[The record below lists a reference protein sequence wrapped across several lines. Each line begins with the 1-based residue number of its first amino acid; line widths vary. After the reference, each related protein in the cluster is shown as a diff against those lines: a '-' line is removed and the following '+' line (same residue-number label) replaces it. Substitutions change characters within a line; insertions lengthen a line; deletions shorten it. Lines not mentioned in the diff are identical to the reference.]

1 MLQIC
6 EAYGANRYPFPED
19 PARQRQM
26 HGEVRR
32 GFAMQLLCLL
42 PYGWNGCSGPHC
54 ECGSFHLVG
63 RRDAPP
69 PHTHIRTYAT
79 HSHTTTNTH
88 TYDKQVTTRLR
99 ELHHTIE
106 TGDRHREGVLQ
117 QIAFN
122 LDSWAGMVGAP
133 VCLLRVVASVS
144 LLWICSNGCMALIRG
159 LDP

>member
-1 MLQIC
+1 M
-6 EAYGANRYPFPED
+6 
-19 PARQRQM
+19 
-26 HGEVRR
+26 
-32 GFAMQLLCLL
+32 
-42 PYGWNGCSGPHC
+42 
-54 ECGSFHLVG
+54 
-63 RRDAPP
+63 
-69 PHTHIRTYAT
+69 
-79 HSHTTTNTH
+79 
-88 TYDKQVTTRLR
+88 TTRLR